1 MMYATDLIVFLLAST
16 GLSLAVTWSK
26 IGRPIRDLF
35 DIGDQNRRSYENP
48 LNQKHFSKKQMISHF
63 VWNLLTCSFCF
74 AFWAGFGVYFLMD
87 AGEVGYAI
95 CLSLS
100 SCTSTYAIYSL
111 FYK

>member
-1 MMYATDLIVFLLAST
+1 MFATDLLIYLLATT
-16 GLSLAVTWSK
+16 GLSLTVTWSK
-26 IGRPIRDLF
+26 IGRPLRDLF
-35 DIGDQNRRSYENP
+35 DIGEQNRKAHDNP
-48 LNQKHFSKKQMISHF
+48 FNELEASKRQMASHF

-74 AFWAGFGVYFLMD
+74 AFWGGFVIYFLMG

-100 SCTSTYAIYSL
+100 SCTMTYAIYSL

>member
-1 MMYATDLIVFLLAST
+1 MHVTDLIIFLLAST
-16 GLSLAVTWSK
+16 GLTLAVTWSK
-26 IGRPIRDLF
+26 IGLPIRNVF
-35 DIGDQNRRSYENP
+35 DIGDQNRKALDNP
-48 LNQKHFSKKQMISHF
+48 FNDRKFTKRQMISHF

-74 AFWAGFGVYFLMD
+74 AFWAGFGVYFLMG

-100 SCTSTYAIYSL
+100 CCTSTYAIYSL